1 MGFRDNAY
9 ATVWE
14 VQPLS
19 DTMTKAR
26 ISTSRK
32 NSKTNEYEQDFG
44 GFITFIGTEAASKAL
59 RLQPKDRIRLVRTDV
74 TSRYVKEKQQT
85 YTNFSVYEFLTSEE
99 SDKERN
105 NPSSHT
111 TSGAQK
117 TKPSASPDEPDAFD
131 SDGDLP
137 F

>member
-14 VQPLS
+14 VQPVS
-19 DTMTKAR
+19 NTMTKAR

-32 NSKTNEYEQDFG
+32 NSKTDEYEQDFG
-44 GFITFIGTEAASKAL
+44 GFITFVGTEAAAKAL
-59 RLQPKDRIRLVRTDV
+59 RLQPRDRIRLIRTDV

-85 YTNFSVYEFLTSEE
+85 YTNFSVFEFLTADEA
-99 SDKERN
+99 DRERSGTSN
-105 NPSSHT
+105 GKSVGKAKQQPS
-111 TSGAQK
+111 
-117 TKPSASPDEPDAFD
+117 PSEPDAFD